1 MDKIVIIPKSLFDQ
15 INEKLDR
22 LLEHKENPKDPDKQ
36 WINTKEATQLLGIGL
51 TTLWTY
57 RKQGKIKGRKIGHK
71 LYFSSSELN
80 NLLTNS

>member
-1 MDKIVIIPKSLFDQ
+1 MEQIYIIPKPQLDQ
-15 INEKLDR
+15 LIEKIDL
-22 LLEHKENPKDPDKQ
+22 LLEKKEIPKDQDKQ
-36 WINTKEATQLLGIGL
+36 WLNTKEATQLLGIGL

>member
-1 MDKIVIIPKSLFDQ
+1 MEQAYFITKSQLDQLIEKIDLLLEKKEIPKDQ
-15 INEKLDR
+15 
-22 LLEHKENPKDPDKQ
+22 DKQ
-36 WINTKEATQLLGIGL
+36 WLNSKEATQLLGIGI

>member
-1 MDKIVIIPKSLFDQ
+1 MEQVYIITQNQFSQVI
-15 INEKLDR
+15 EKLDR
-22 LLEHKENPKDPDKQ
+22 LLENKENTKDQDKQ
-36 WINTKEATQLLGIGL
+36 WLNTKEASQFLGIGL

>member
-1 MDKIVIIPKSLFDQ
+1 MEQAYIITKSQLDHLIEKIDQ
-15 INEKLDR
+15 LLANKESPPDQEKEWL
-22 LLEHKENPKDPDKQ
+22 
-36 WINTKEATQLLGIGL
+36 NTKEATDFLGIGQ

-80 NLLTNS
+80 KLLTNS

>member
-1 MDKIVIIPKSLFDQ
+1 MDNLVILSKSQLDHLIEKIDQ
-15 INEKLDR
+15 LLANKESPPDQEKEWL
-22 LLEHKENPKDPDKQ
+22 
-36 WINTKEATQLLGIGL
+36 NTKEATDFLGIGQ

-80 NLLTNS
+80 KLLANS

>member
-1 MDKIVIIPKSLFDQ
+1 MEQAYIITKSQLDQLIEKIDLLLEKREIPKDQ
-15 INEKLDR
+15 
-22 LLEHKENPKDPDKQ
+22 DKQ
-36 WINTKEATQLLGIGL
+36 WLNTKEATQLLGIGL